1 VKEKDVGRA
10 GFEQKRVLAVWL
22 VAVLLLCFQ
31 VQSQAVELHYATG
44 FEAHEENGVT
54 LLTVH
59 RPWVGATADF
69 HYLLKKRG
77 EKTPPGY
84 EDCQVVEVP
93 VRRMVVLSTPAIGFL
108 AKLDALDTLVGFSAP
123 SRVNSEFV
131 QRAVKEGRV
140 VVVGEDSNL
149 RVEKVLSLSPEII
162 FTFAT
167 GSFRDAHPKLLEA
180 GLKVAMVAEYMEKHP
195 LGRAEWIKYF
205 GLFLG
210 KEVQAEKIF
219 NGVEQRYN
227 DLAEK
232 IAALPKEERPTVIT
246 GAPFNGEWYVAGGRS
261 FLAHLFGDAG
271 ADYLWKDSSYGGA
284 KPVDVE
290 MIFARGQDA
299 DFWFNPGSW
308 NSVAQ
313 GRAVDPR
320 FQHFKAMK
328 ERRIYNNNRRISV
341 SGGNDYWESG
351 VIAPDVILAD
361 MVSIF
366 HPGLVPDHALY
377 YYTRLPEK

>member
-1 VKEKDVGRA
+1 MGRA
-10 GFEQKRVLAVWL
+10 GGVKKRVVTVWL

-31 VQSQAVELHYATG
+31 VQVQVQAQAVELHYATG

-59 RPWVGATADF
+59 RPWIGATADF

-84 EDCQVVEVP
+84 EDCLVVEVP
-93 VRRMVVLSTPAIGFL
+93 VRSMVVLSTPAIGFL
-108 AKLDALDTLVGFSAP
+108 TKLDALDTLVGLSAP

-131 QRAVKEGRV
+131 LRAVKEGRV
-140 VVVGEDSNL
+140 AMVGEGSNL
-149 RVEKVLSLSPEII
+149 RVEKVLSLSPEIV
-162 FTFAT
+162 FTFAA
-167 GSFRDAHPKLLEA
+167 GSFRDSHPKLLEA
-180 GLKVAMVAEYMEKHP
+180 GLKVGLVAEYMENHP
-195 LGRAEWIKYF
+195 LGWAEWIKYF
-205 GLFLG
+205 GLFVG

-219 NGVEQRYN
+219 NEVEQRYN
-227 DLAEK
+227 SLAEK
-232 IAALPKEERPTVIT
+232 VAALPEADRPAVIT
-246 GAPFNGEWYVAGGRS
+246 GAPFNGEWYVAGGKS
-261 FLAHLFGDAG
+261 FLAHLFSDAG

-290 MIFARGQDA
+290 MIFARGQNA

-308 NSVAQ
+308 KSVAD
-313 GRAVDPR
+313 GRAVDMR
-320 FQHFKAMK
+320 FQHFKAME
-328 ERRIYNNNRRISV
+328 ERQIYNNNRRGNA

-366 HPGLVPDHALY
+366 HPGLVPDHELY